1 MILAIYHE
9 AHREALLLFVSTQNN
24 VHDRAA
30 LPASLF
36 LCRQLT

>member
-24 VHDRAA
+24 VHDRDGYI
-30 LPASLF
+30 LLLS
-36 LCRQLT
+36 